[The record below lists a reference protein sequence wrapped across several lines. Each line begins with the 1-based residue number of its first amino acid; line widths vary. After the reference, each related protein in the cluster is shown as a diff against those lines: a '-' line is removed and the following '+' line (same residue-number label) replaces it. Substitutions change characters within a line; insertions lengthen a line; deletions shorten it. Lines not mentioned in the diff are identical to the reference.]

1 MRKYIMVVTV
11 AACLALCAAVWPQ
24 GKVVEETPKPT
35 QTTAVNIPEVPVAAP
50 KEENEVLLQTEKE
63 NTEPPKLKLP
73 KETAP
78 EPAATPTATP
88 VVPEVQSAPELTPTS
103 KPVSEPTPAQTVV
116 DSQPSDMVYVP
127 GFGWLESQGEGTVI
141 HDDMMYE
148 NGNKVG
154 IMGSSE

>member
-1 MRKYIMVVTV
+1 MRKYIMAVVV

-24 GKVVEETPKPT
+24 GEVVEETPQPT
-35 QTTAVNIPEVPVAAP
+35 QEIAVNTPEAHTVAP
-50 KEENEVLLQTEKE
+50 KEENEVLPQIEKE
-63 NTEPPKLKLP
+63 NTEPPQ
-73 KETAP
+73 P
-78 EPAATPTATP
+78 EPSMET
-88 VVPEVQSAPELTPTS
+88 VLEPELTPTVTPVVPKAQPTPEPTPTL
-103 KPVSEPTPAQTVV
+103 KPVSEPTPAQTVA
-116 DSQPSDMVYVP
+116 DPQSSSMVYVP